1 MLPIRWSLLS
11 EFFSLLL
18 LIIICTHYF
27 GYERNTAFTGR
38 RKLFLCCLLSAMGSI
53 ILNIR
58 GFVHNRGWTNPPEG
72 PKCCS

>member
-38 RKLFLCCLLSAMGSI
+38 RKLFLCCI
-53 ILNIR
+53 ICY
-58 GFVHNRGWTNPPEG
+58 GYNRELYH
-72 PKCCS
+72 SR

>member
-53 ILNIR
+53 ILNIITLPSFEKLNGKR
-58 GFVHNRGWTNPPEG
+58 LP
-72 PKCCS
+72 